1 MNKTIRHVAAQL
13 WRGLFLE
20 PDAYDEAADS
30 PNPFVEGLFMV
41 AFVGLLVGVA
51 AALGGVL
58 DWGITPDLGRMREL
72 ILQGLQSM
80 PWFEFIRNQPEA
92 LRQFEFGYDL
102 GWRVSAAFQPSALNL
117 LGQLILTPLGLILS
131 WLWFAL
137 IGQGVARLLGG
148 NGATKQTLGATALA
162 AAPNLLNIFGL
173 LPMVAVAAVGT
184 WTLLARYVALRRVH
198 ENLTWGR
205 ALAATLAPSI
215 LLVLLVVLIS
225 LLFSSLLIALIG
237 GLAS

>member
-1 MNKTIRHVAAQL
+1 MNKSIRHVAAQV

-51 AALGGVL
+51 AGIGGLL
-58 DWGITPDLGRMREL
+58 DWAITPDLGRMREL
-72 ILQGLQSM
+72 ILQGLQAM
-80 PWFEFIRNQPEA
+80 PWFEFLRGDAEA
-92 LRQFEFGYDL
+92 LRQFDFGYDL
-102 GWRVSAAFQPSALNL
+102 GWRISEIFQPSALNL
-117 LGQLILTPLGLILS
+117 LSQLILTPLGLILS

-137 IGQGVARLLGG
+137 IAQGVARLLGG
-148 NGATKQTLGATALA
+148 NGTTRQTLGATALA
-162 AAPNLLNIFGL
+162 VAPNLLNIFGL
-173 LPMVAVAAVGT
+173 LPMVSVAAVGV

-205 ALAATLAPSI
+205 TLIALLAPAI
-215 LLVLLVVLIS
+215 LFVLLIVLLS
-225 LLFSSLLIALIG
+225 LLLSSLFAALIG
-237 GLAS
+237 GLFS